1 MPITPDDP
9 SVPEDPRRDGR
20 SAPRAAGALLLAI
33 LIAPV
38 TPGVSAAT
46 LEVRFSGL
54 SSDEGRALFAL
65 FASESGFPD
74 HTETAVARV
83 AGPVSGGRAG
93 VVFENVAPGDYALS
107 ALHDA
112 NESGGIDLNLFGI
125 PTEQFG
131 VSNVARGRPT
141 WPDAR
146 FHVGE
151 DDVVIELEPLRFF

>member
-1 MPITPDDP
+1 MPIIPDDVD
-9 SVPEDPRRDGR
+9 VPEDPRRDGR
-20 SAPRAAGALLLAI
+20 SVPRAARALLLAALVASGI
-33 LIAPV
+33 
-38 TPGVSAAT
+38 PGVSAAT
-46 LEVRFSGL
+46 LEVHFNGL
-54 SSDEGRALFAL
+54 SSDDGRALFAL
-65 FASESGFPD
+65 FAAESGFPD
-74 HTETAVARV
+74 RTETAVARA
-83 AGPVSGGRAG
+83 AGPVSEGRAG

-107 ALHDA
+107 ALHDV

-125 PTEQFG
+125 PTEKFA